1 MSEDTQSNGI
11 PGHKN
16 EPVNQDETET
26 VQDNLPDEF
35 ESLNLANDES
45 VVNMDAFDR
54 ECPDLGRLFNE
65 GKAMTSKFKIDLK
78 WNSIFYKIPVDT
90 GKEKTYT
97 QILNN
102 ISGRVQPGE
111 VVGIMGSSGSGKTSL
126 LNVLA
131 GRISVGEITG
141 DIRVN
146 ERKRGNYWRKLIG
159 YVEQSDIMHGKLTVR
174 ETIMYSALL
183 RLPNSMSRKDKMSRV
198 DAVIAQLGL
207 THVQDSFVGDDET
220 RGVSGGERKRVAIGI
235 ELVTNPRLIFLD
247 EPTSG
252 LDAFTAYN
260 LIESLS
266 ELAKKDDKTVLL
278 TIHQPRSNILDLF
291 DKILLLSKGQ
301 VVFFGPAKDALEH
314 FDSLGYKCPNL
325 ENPADFFLDIT
336 AIDYRS
342 KDAESDTK
350 KRIEEFAVAWEKKGP
365 LYKEKPLL
373 TSEATKKKVGRMP
386 FWSEVFLLLQRNI
399 RLLSRDKQLLR
410 GSIIQSF
417 VFIFFFGFVFFQVDQ
432 DQAGIQNRIGVLFIL
447 AINTMF
453 NTVMPLV
460 LVFPIVK
467 TIIIRERYAST
478 YRVLS
483 VYIAQF
489 LSSLPLRFVI
499 VTVIMSALYWMIG
512 LKSNVGS
519 FFTYLGILYATSVC
533 AIAIGLTIG
542 SASKNPKQSQ
552 IFAPLFLVVFLLFGG
567 NFANNETIT
576 WVFRWLQYLSIIFY
590 SYGALFQNEFK
601 GQVFSCNG
609 SECTTGFT
617 TGEQLIEVYGISIGI
632 LVSVVALLALSLG
645 FSVLGY
651 LFLRKTTQPKLKL
664 I

>member
-1 MSEDTQSNGI
+1 MSANPEEQEKNIVTQQILLNTFNTNMNNDSS
-11 PGHKN
+11 
-16 EPVNQDETET
+16 VDMTVFET
-26 VQDNLPDEF
+26 
-35 ESLNLANDES
+35 
-45 VVNMDAFDR
+45 
-54 ECPDLGRLFNE
+54 ECPDLARVFNQGNE
-65 GKAMTSKFKIDLK
+65 LQGKFKIDLK
-78 WNSIFYKIPVDT
+78 WESVNYKINIGNVK
-90 GKEKTYT
+90 GKKEKEE
-97 QILNN
+97 QSVVEILNGV
-102 ISGRVQPGE
+102 SGRVQPGE

-336 AIDYRS
+336 AIDYRNV
-342 KDAESDTK
+342 ESTEETR
-350 KRIEEFAVAWEKKGP
+350 KRVQFFADKWKELPP
-365 LYKEKPLL
+365 LFKSTPLL
-373 TSEATKKKVGRMP
+373 SSEESRKRTNRVSIL
-386 FWSEVFLLLQRNI
+386 SEIWLLLGRDFT
-399 RLLSRDKQLLR
+399 LVLRDKQQMFGTLLQ
-410 GSIIQSF
+410 II
-417 VFIFFFGFVFFQVDQ
+417 VFIVLFGGVYFQLDDDYGAV
-432 DQAGIQNRIGVLFIL
+432 QNRTGILFIL
-447 AINTMF
+447 SANAMF

-460 LVFPIVK
+460 LVFPVIK
-467 TIIIRERYAST
+467 NIIKRERYGSM
-478 YRVLS
+478 YRVSSIL
-483 VYIAQF
+483 IASF
-489 LSSLPLRFVI
+489 VSNVPLRF
-499 VTVIMSALYWMIG
+499 SALFLSMTGIYFLAGLQLSRYYIFMCTLFLNSLCSISIGLMIG
-512 LKSNVGS
+512 SLSR
-519 FFTYLGILYATSVC
+519 T
-533 AIAIGLTIG
+533 
-542 SASKNPKQSQ
+542 PKQSQ
-552 IFAPLFLVVFLLFGG
+552 IFAPLVLIIFLLFGG

-576 WVFRWLQYLSIIFY
+576 WAYRWIQYISLIYY
-590 SYGALFQNEFK
+590 SYSALITNEFTGK
-601 GQVFSCNG
+601 SFGTPAGVVPG
-609 SECTTGFT
+609 SEI
-617 TGEQLIEVYGISIGI
+617 LISKGITVSIGQSLI
-632 LVSVVALLALSLG
+632 TLSALTLL
-645 FSVLGY
+645 FSFFAY
-651 LFLRKTTQPKLKL
+651 IFLRQSTRPVLKLK
-664 I
+664 